1 MALTV
6 SDLKVELKEYN
17 YKMLTGGDDDV
28 AARALQR
35 AVIWAKAK
43 VIAASGSFDPDT
55 EINREIVLKRALY
68 ELYSHAENEAV
79 ASDKREDALEL
90 LRAVYGSGVDSAGYQ
105 AGGGTSD
112 SQPAPSAAVVT
123 KDRNTTLF

>member
-6 SDLKVELKEYN
+6 SDLKVELKDYN
-17 YKMLTGGDDDV
+17 YRMLTGGDDDV

-35 AVIWAKAK
+35 ALIWAKAK
-43 VIAASGSFDPDT
+43 IIATSGSFDPDT

-79 ASDKREDALEL
+79 ASDKREDAMEL

-105 AGGGTSD
+105 QGGGAGD
-112 SQPAPSAAVVT
+112 AQPSPSAAVVSKERN
-123 KDRNTTLF
+123 KDFF

>member
-1 MALTV
+1 MALSV
-6 SDLKVELKEYN
+6 SDLKIELKDYN
-17 YKMLTGGDDDV
+17 YRMLTGGDDDV

-43 VIAASGSFDPDT
+43 VIAACGSFDPDT

-90 LRAVYGSGVDSAGYQ
+90 LRAVYGSGIDSAGYQ
-105 AGGGTSD
+105 AGGGGDAQS
-112 SQPAPSAAVVT
+112 SPSAAVVT